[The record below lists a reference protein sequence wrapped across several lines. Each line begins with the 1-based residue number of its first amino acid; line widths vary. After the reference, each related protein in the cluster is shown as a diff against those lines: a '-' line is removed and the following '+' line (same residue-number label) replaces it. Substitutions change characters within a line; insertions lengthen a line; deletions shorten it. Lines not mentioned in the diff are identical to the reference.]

1 MLKEK
6 TPLPLNYNSS
16 TAVTVYDSQ
25 GGAHDVTLCF
35 VKTADNAWD
44 VHYLTKDPANP
55 NQLVDA
61 GTQSLTFNTDGSL
74 NNDNSGTPINFF
86 LWVFYLFS
94 QDL

>member
-1 MLKEK
+1 M
-6 TPLPLNYNSS
+6 
-16 TAVTVYDSQ
+16 
-25 GGAHDVTLCF
+25 TLCF

-74 NNDNSGTPINFF
+74 RADSYCMYGI
-86 LWVFYLFS
+86 V
-94 QDL
+94 